1 MYPDISAGRGG
12 LALFNESLNN
22 LRGAHANMA
31 NAMQNFSAQL
41 QGAAN
46 STHSILENEEQ
57 KALKQKVI
65 DHNQRMDLAMQ
76 GFRENQAQAAQ
87 DYQQQV
93 FKHSQAMDRVNNA
106 LKTNELK
113 IKQAKNQA
121 DIAASNA
128 ATTAQNAQNFILGS
142 TIATGGGAEHIKAAQ
157 SLKRPLLGNFR
168 PPNLQKPMIKT
179 KMTTPPLSTPQLTT
193 AQFNPMIRP

>member
-12 LALFNESLNN
+12 LALFNESINN

-31 NAMQNFSAQL
+31 NAMQNFSTQL
-41 QGAAN
+41 SSAAN
-46 STHSILENEEQ
+46 ATHSILENEDQ

-76 GFRENQAQAAQ
+76 DFRQNQAQAAQ

-106 LKTNELK
+106 LKNSQLK
-113 IKQAKNQA
+113 IAQAQSQA
-121 DIAASNA
+121 EIAAKNA
-128 ATTAQNAQNFILGS
+128 ATTSQNAQNFILGS
-142 TIATGGGAEHIKAAQ
+142 TIGTGGGAEHIKAAQ

-168 PPNLQKPMIKT
+168 PPNLQKPIRT
-179 KMTTPPLSTPQLTT
+179 KMTTPPLSPPNTPTT
-193 AQFNPMIRP
+193 ALNPFTRP